1 MLLVQ
6 TPNGT
11 VTLPPQGFFQ
21 QQPSPFASQL
31 TPTGLPLPR
40 PPVSLAPRIPA
51 PADID
56 SASLVQP
63 PPPPPATIPSSSS
76 FNTRRRG
83 FDGAADDPFEGAPES
98 NPANPNS
105 IDPATAFS
113 VPAGLAFGGLGA
125 LGGKVAGNVISA
137 LTAPPGALNQ
147 VNPFSLA
154 LNILSPFGI
163 FGESIHTQTQP
174 FKQAV
179 QVLENEFQIE
189 KENQARRNFNSRFT
203 RNFGPEAAPTFSVT
217 SPTFGVVDPQVLG
230 IPEAGDTEGGGFS
243 GMGEGF
249 GENAANTG
257 QEDADDDSPSP
268 SGGGGGSGS
277 GSGGGG
283 SFICTA
289 AWDTGISA
297 PETWSLNRR
306 FGVWIRRNDP
316 LAYKGYSVFGP
327 WIADRIRD
335 GKLRWI
341 GKLKP
346 QCWAY
351 EMAQRS
357 GKDTSGYSLGVKIL
371 NRVQRVATRPLIRL
385 LGWYVSK

>member
-6 TPNGT
+6 TPRGT
-11 VTLPPQGFFQ
+11 VSLPPQGFFQ

-31 TPTGLPLPR
+31 TPTGLPPLR
-40 PPVSLAPRIPA
+40 PPVSFAPRTPA
-51 PADID
+51 PADLN

-63 PPPPPATIPSSSS
+63 PAPPPATIPSSSS

-83 FDGAADDPFEGAPES
+83 FGPAENAFEGAPVS
-98 NPANPNS
+98 NPALPGS
-105 IDPATAFS
+105 VDPATAFS
-113 VPAGLAFGGLGA
+113 IPAGLAFGP
-125 LGGKVAGNVISA
+125 LGGVFGRGFGNAISA
-137 LTAPPGALNQ
+137 FTAPPGALAQ
-147 VNPFSLA
+147 VNPLSVLA
-154 LNILSPFGI
+154 NVFTPFGI
-163 FGESIHTQTQP
+163 AGKSIHEQTQP

-179 QVLENEFQIE
+179 QVLENEFQVQ
-189 KENQARRNFNSRFT
+189 KEQEAKRAFNSRFT
-203 RNFGPEAAPTFSVT
+203 RQFGPGVAPAFSVT
-217 SPTFGVVDPQVLG
+217 SPTFGNVNPNVHPSFFG
-230 IPEAGDTEGGGFS
+230 IPEAGDTEGFS

-257 QEDADDDSPSP
+257 QEDVDEDSPDASDG
-268 SGGGGGSGS
+268 GGGGGSGTY
-277 GSGGGG
+277 
-283 SFICTA
+283 ICTA
-289 AWDTGISA
+289 AWHTGISA
-297 PETWSLNRR
+297 PATWSLNRR

-316 LAYKGYSVFGP
+316 LAYEGYSVFGP

-357 GKDTSGYSLGVKIL
+357 GKDTSGFPLSIKIV
-371 NRVQRVATRPLIRL
+371 NRIQRATTRPLVRL

>member
-6 TPNGT
+6 TPRGT
-11 VTLPPQGFFQ
+11 VSLPPQGFFQ
-21 QQPSPFASQL
+21 RQPSPFASQL
-31 TPTGLPLPR
+31 TPTGLPPLPR
-40 PPVSLAPRIPA
+40 PPVSFAPRTPA
-51 PADID
+51 PADLD

-63 PPPPPATIPSSSS
+63 PAPPPATIPSSSS

-83 FDGAADDPFEGAPES
+83 FDGPADDPFDGAPVS

-105 IDPATAFS
+105 FDPATAFS
-113 VPAGLAFGGLGA
+113 TPAGLAFGPLGSLA
-125 LGGKVAGNVISA
+125 GKTFGNAISA
-137 LTAPPGALNQ
+137 FTAPPGALNQ
-147 VNPFSLA
+147 VNPFSLLA
-154 LNILSPFGI
+154 NLVSPFGQ
-163 FGESIHTQTQP
+163 SIHEQTQP

-179 QVLENEFQIE
+179 QVLENEFQIQ
-189 KENQARRNFNSRFT
+189 KEQEAKRAFNSRFT
-203 RNFGPEAAPTFSVT
+203 RQFGPEAAPAFSVT
-217 SPTFGVVDPQVLG
+217 SPTLGNVNPNVHPSFFG
-230 IPEAGDTEGGGFS
+230 IPEAGDPEGEDFG

-249 GENAANTG
+249 GVNAANTG
-257 QEDADDDSPSP
+257 QEDVDEDSPDGGDGP
-268 SGGGGGSGS
+268 GGGGDSS
-277 GSGGGG
+277 Y
-283 SFICTA
+283 ICTA

-297 PETWSLNRR
+297 PATWSLNRR

-357 GKDTSGYSLGVKIL
+357 GKDTSGFSLGVKIL
-371 NRVQRVATRPLIRL
+371 NRVQRVTTRPLVRL

>member
-6 TPNGT
+6 TPSGT
-11 VTLPPQGFFQ
+11 VSLPPQGFFQ

-40 PPVSLAPRIPA
+40 PPVSLAPRISA
-51 PADID
+51 PADLN
-56 SASLVQP
+56 SAALVQP
-63 PPPPPATIPSSSS
+63 SAPPPATIPPSSNPNNFARSG
-76 FNTRRRG
+76 G
-83 FDGAADDPFEGAPES
+83 FGPAEDPFEGAPVS
-98 NPANPNS
+98 NPALPGS
-105 IDPATAFS
+105 IDPAVAFGT
-113 VPAGLAFGGLGA
+113 VGLAMGPLGGLAGKG
-125 LGGKVAGNVISA
+125 LGNAISA
-137 LTAPPGALNQ
+137 FTAPPGALHN
-147 VNPFSLA
+147 VSFLSALA
-154 LNILSPFGI
+154 NTLSPFGF
-163 FGESIHTQTQP
+163 FGESIHEQTQP
-174 FKQAV
+174 FKNAV
-179 QVLENEFQIE
+179 HALQNEFDFE
-189 KENQARRNFNSRFT
+189 KENIARRNFNSRFT
-203 RNFGPEAAPTFSVT
+203 RNFGPEAGPAFSVT
-217 SPTFGVVDPQVLG
+217 SPTLGVVDPQVLG
-230 IPEAGDTEGGGFS
+230 IPEAGDTEGSGFG

-249 GENAANTG
+249 GVNAANMG
-257 QEDADDDSPSP
+257 QEDDEDSPDP
-268 SGGGGGSGS
+268 SDGDGDGGGDSS
-277 GSGGGG
+277 Y
-283 SFICTA
+283 ICTA

-316 LAYKGYSVFGP
+316 LAYEGYSVFGP

-357 GKDTSGYSLGVKIL
+357 GKDTSGFPLSIKIV
-371 NRVQRVATRPLIRL
+371 NRIQRATTRPLVRL

>member
-6 TPNGT
+6 TPSGT
-11 VTLPPQGFFQ
+11 VSLPPQGFFQ

-51 PADID
+51 PADLD

-63 PPPPPATIPSSSS
+63 PPPATIPPSSNPNNFARSG
-76 FNTRRRG
+76 G
-83 FDGAADDPFEGAPES
+83 FGPAEDPFEGAPVS
-98 NPANPNS
+98 NPAAPNS
-105 IDPATAFS
+105 FDPATAFS
-113 VPAGLAFGGLGA
+113 VPGMAFGPLGSFA
-125 LGGKVAGNVISA
+125 GKSFGNAISA
-137 LTAPPGALNQ
+137 FTAPPGALNQ

-154 LNILSPFGI
+154 LSLISP
-163 FGESIHTQTQP
+163 FGESIHEQTQP

-179 QVLENEFQIE
+179 QVLENEFQIQ
-189 KENQARRNFNSRFT
+189 KEQEAKRNFNSRFT
-203 RNFGPEAAPTFSVT
+203 RNFGPEAGPAFSVT
-217 SPTFGVVDPQVLG
+217 SPTIGVFDPQVLG
-230 IPEAGDTEGGGFS
+230 IPEAGDTEGGFG

-257 QEDADDDSPSP
+257 QEDVDEDSPDP
-268 SGGGGGSGS
+268 SDGDGDGGGDSS
-277 GSGGGG
+277 Y
-283 SFICTA
+283 ICTA

-316 LAYKGYSVFGP
+316 LAYEGYSVFGP
-327 WIADRIRD
+327 WIADRIRN

-357 GKDTSGYSLGVKIL
+357 GKDTSGFPLSIKIV
-371 NRVQRVATRPLIRL
+371 NRIQRATTRPLVRL